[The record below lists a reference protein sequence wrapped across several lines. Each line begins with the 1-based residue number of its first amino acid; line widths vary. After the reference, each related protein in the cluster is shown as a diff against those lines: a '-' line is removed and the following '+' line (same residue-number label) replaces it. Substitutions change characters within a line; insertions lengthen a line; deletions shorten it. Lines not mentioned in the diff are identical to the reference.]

1 MILCKYIYV
10 CYTAIMTNHKS
21 LNDKQM
27 IHIDLITF
35 GLQTLPERVT

>member
-1 MILCKYIYV
+1 MILSEYIYV